1 MTNSNRFS
9 LVLFISFCLFSF
21 YSFGTAMM
29 DYFLLYP
36 SRFIVGENEFI
47 AYHGLL
53 ETAIIPISVLPF
65 LVIIMMNILIFWFRP
80 QEVSRKLLWISLICL
95 LLDFL
100 STVLFQAPWNLSLS
114 SGKNLE
120 VMQQITDTNWARVFL
135 ETSQVVIVFILLKH
149 FVFKLS
155 LSKDVA
161 WQS

>member
-36 SRFIVGENEFI
+36 SRFLIGESEFI
-47 AYHGLL
+47 AYHELL
-53 ETAIIPISVLPF
+53 ESAIIPISVLPF
-65 LVIIMMNILIFWFRP
+65 LVIIIMNILIFWFRP
-80 QEVSRKLLWISLICL
+80 QEVSRNLLRISLICL

-120 VMQQITDTNWARVFL
+120 VMQKITDTNWARVFL
-135 ETSQVVIVFILLKH
+135 ETSQVVVVFLLLKQ
-149 FVFKLS
+149 FVFRLS
-155 LSKDVA
+155 FMKGAAS
-161 WQS
+161 QS